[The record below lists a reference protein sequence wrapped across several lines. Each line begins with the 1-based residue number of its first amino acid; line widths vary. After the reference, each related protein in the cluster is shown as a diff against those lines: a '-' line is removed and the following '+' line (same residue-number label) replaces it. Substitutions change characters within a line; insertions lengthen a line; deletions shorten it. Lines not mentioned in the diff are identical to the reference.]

1 MSYNWPSAHKAGTTT
16 TDAATDKISDARSDI
31 NQNIVN
37 VNEII
42 DMFDLASEPSNGQIL
57 KYNTTSDRFEVGA
70 DAGGIALTDLSV
82 STASASGAGS
92 LAYNNSTG
100 VFTFTPA
107 SPTLAGLSGSIN
119 DLTDVDTTGVANN
132 KILKFNSSTSRF
144 EIADDSGSGSG
155 IALTDLSV
163 NVVSASGGGNLAYNN
178 STGVFTFTPANV
190 SGGSGSGTTRGVYG
204 GLKQLLHPTTP
215 ANAPQYEFWQLDEG
229 ADQIHITLALPDTW
243 NGSNLKWKVFWTGD
257 AGGGSYSGNF
267 RILSQCLGS
276 NDNESLLIAPG
287 SFVAVTDVFQSE
299 NFLHVTPQATITDFG
314 SSRTPGSDSLLHID
328 YYVDASQSYITSGGT
343 PKILG
348 VKFEWSDGTDDHYI
362 WKPAS
367 EFYTTSVDAAE

>member
-1 MSYNWPSAHKAGTTT
+1 MAYNWPSGHKAGTTT
-16 TDAATDKISDARSDI
+16 TGDADQRIDQARADI

-42 DMFDLASEPSNGQIL
+42 DMFDLDQEPSNGQIL
-57 KYNTTSDRFEVGA
+57 KYSTANDRFELGA
-70 DAGGIALTDLSV
+70 DVSSTGIALTDLSV

-132 KILKFNSSTSRF
+132 KILKYNSTTSKF
-144 EIADDSGSGSG
+144 VVADDSGG
-155 IALTDLSV
+155 IALTDISV
-163 NVVSASGGGNLAYNN
+163 STQSASGNGSLAYNN
-178 STGVFTFTPANV
+178 STGVFTFTPADV
-190 SGGSGSGTTRGVYG
+190 SGAGTTRGVYG
-204 GLKQLLHPTTP
+204 GLKQLVHPTTP

-276 NDNESLLIAPG
+276 NDNESLLVSPG

-328 YYVDASQSYITSGGT
+328 YYVDSSQSYITSGGT

-348 VKFEWSDGTDDHYI
+348 VKFEWSDGTNDHYI

-367 EFYTTSVDAAE
+367 EFYTTSVDGAE